1 MDWDRMADEG
11 GEGYAVQILLPEALQ
26 MQFREWVAL
35 TPGATWPAWG
45 GHVTLVPRFV
55 PVDGIEVVHRVLK
68 DVCSRFPPFVLKL
81 DRVIAA
87 ANWRRPHLQ
96 SLFLI
101 PSDTRHPGYRTV
113 MRLQE
118 ALVKA
123 LEPHKRDQ
131 HPEVSKHP
139 FQPHITLTLGLSERE
154 AADLLRAA
162 INARLAV
169 EFHVDEIWLLQYS
182 VVRQT
187 DAPTGEREIVSGSRS
202 FVLAGSP

>member
-1 MDWDRMADEG
+1 
-11 GEGYAVQILLPEALQ
+11 
-26 MQFREWVAL
+26 
-35 TPGATWPAWG
+35 
-45 GHVTLVPRFV
+45 
-55 PVDGIEVVHRVLK
+55 VLK
-68 DVCSRFPPFVLKL
+68 DVCSRFPPFMLQL

-87 ANWRRPHLQ
+87 ANWQRPHLQ

-101 PSDTRHPGYRTV
+101 PSDARHPGYRTV

-131 HPEVSKHP
+131 RPEVSRHP
-139 FQPHITLTLGLSERE
+139 FQPHITLTLGLPERD

-169 EFHVDEIWLLQYS
+169 EFRVDKIWLLQYS
-182 VVRQT
+182 LVPQT
-187 DAPTGEREIVSGSRS
+187 GSPLDEKEIVSGSRS
-202 FVLAGSP
+202 FALTGSPEPEVAAT